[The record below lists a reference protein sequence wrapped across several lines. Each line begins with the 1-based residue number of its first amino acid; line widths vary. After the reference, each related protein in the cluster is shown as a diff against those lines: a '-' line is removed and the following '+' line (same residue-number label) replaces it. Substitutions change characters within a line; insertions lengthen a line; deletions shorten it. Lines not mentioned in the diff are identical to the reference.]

1 MSLLLLQNWDISSKV
16 SCPRRRAP
24 TCIAF
29 VSEKTTSRRNYLMQQ
44 QISVITLGIADL
56 SRSRRF
62 YVEGFGWSPVFEND
76 EIIFYQMNCLML
88 GTWLGRALE
97 ADMQRTGL
105 ARPGAFALA
114 HNVASREEVQAVLDR
129 LSRFGGRI
137 LRAGDAPPHGGF
149 RGYVADPDD
158 HAWEIAW
165 NPAWP
170 ISPEGF
176 VTFRA

>member
-1 MSLLLLQNWDISSKV
+1 MH
-16 SCPRRRAP
+16 
-24 TCIAF
+24 
-29 VSEKTTSRRNYLMQQ
+29 

-62 YVEGFGWSPVFEND
+62 YCDGFGWTPVFANED
-76 EIIFYQMNCLML
+76 IVFYQMNGFVL
-88 GTWLGRALE
+88 GTWLTTALE

-114 HNVASREEVQAVLDR
+114 HNVAAKDEVQPMLDR

-137 LRAGDAPPHGGF
+137 LRAADAPTHGGF

-170 ISPEGF
+170 ISPEGL
-176 VTFRA
+176 VTFGI